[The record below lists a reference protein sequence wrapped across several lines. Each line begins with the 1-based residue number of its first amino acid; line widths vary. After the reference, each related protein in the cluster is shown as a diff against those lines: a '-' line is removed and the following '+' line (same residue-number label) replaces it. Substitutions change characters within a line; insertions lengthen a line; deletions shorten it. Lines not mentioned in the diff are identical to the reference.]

1 MNSGCSH
8 FFEFLKDEVGGAA
21 QMKCRVRGPVNVLG
35 LEDLKQNHSEELEA
49 EKQRACLLPSYLISS
64 PFGKLL
70 DLSKPQFPPL

>member
-35 LEDLKQNHSEELEA
+35 LEDLK
-49 EKQRACLLPSYLISS
+49 
-64 PFGKLL
+64 
-70 DLSKPQFPPL
+70 